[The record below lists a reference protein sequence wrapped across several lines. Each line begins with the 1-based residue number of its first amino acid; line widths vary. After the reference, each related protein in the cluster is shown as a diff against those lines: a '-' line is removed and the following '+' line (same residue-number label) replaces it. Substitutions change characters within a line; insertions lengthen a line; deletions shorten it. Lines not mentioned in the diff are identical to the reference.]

1 AVSLR
6 CYMMYVMLSPYLLH
20 EIGSRNISLIG
31 SNRTCYAVRRRLS
44 YSFDLPKSKSRSTSG
59 TLF

>member
-1 AVSLR
+1 
-6 CYMMYVMLSPYLLH
+6 MMYVMLSPYLLH

-44 YSFDLPKSKSRSTSG
+44 YSFNLPKSKSRSASG
-59 TLF
+59 TRFFKT